1 MIDPKSERLLSL
13 SEAAKLEWL
22 PCRRHG
28 KRPHVST
35 LFRWTHVGKDGVR
48 LEAIQVAG
56 TLCTSEA
63 ALIRFFERLTT
74 ARARGRLGIV
84 TRTSGNPE
92 LAGSYLDAQGI

>member
-1 MIDPKSERLLSL
+1 MIDPKREQLLSL

-35 LFRWTHVGKDGVR
+35 LFRWTHLGKDGVR
-48 LEAIQVAG
+48 LETIQVAG

-63 ALIRFFERLTT
+63 ALIRFFERLTA
-74 ARARGRLGIV
+74 ARVKGGPGATPLKP
-84 TRTSGNPE
+84 GNSKR
-92 LAGSYLDAQGI
+92 AANYLDAQGI